1 MLLTPVAI
9 GIVSERGCGGWRN
22 DVDYL
27 EGRLDLV
34 GNKKW
39 TAGHPSKSGL
49 RRMALEF

>member
-9 GIVSERGCGGWRN
+9 GIVGERGCGGWRN
-22 DVDYL
+22 DVDYP
-27 EGRLDLV
+27 LV